1 MITLYKRNA
10 QGKPLF
16 WSIGRNIMSY
26 VQSPIVVKYGL
37 VGKEGRTEYITTHRK
52 VDDEIESQIK
62 AKRKEGYKE
71 LKDLYDNAPTII
83 QDKLNSQN
91 YLYEYLNT
99 YLPKFNTHNDGAF
112 IPMLCK
118 TLEDNKPFEKGNYFG
133 QWKING
139 ERCIITA
146 TLEQGLF
153 ELVKLHYRSREGV
166 DWTDKLSYLDDIL
179 LPCIPQEIIDMMIE
193 EGVGLDGE
201 LYLPGYGINEINSFI
216 KNTELP
222 QHYKLQFW
230 LYDICIENMS
240 AWQRQAVLESNFD
253 RYRLHNTISKEGHLN
268 NTNKLVYLYNYNVAN
283 INEAIK
289 MRDIFISLGFEG
301 LVIRRKDAE
310 YQFGG
315 RRNNSMLKFKK
326 KLDGLFTIIDIV
338 PEGIK
343 RSYLPKFVLRNDI
356 NDETFEATLNAPQK
370 VQEQILIHK
379 DKYIDNYLAL
389 VEYRERSG
397 IKQCPFHA
405 KIISLK
411 IIEN

>member
-1 MITLYKRNA
+1 MILYKRNS
-10 QGKPLF
+10 QGKPVF
-16 WSIGRNIMSY
+16 WSIGRNGATTI
-26 VQSPIVVKYGL
+26 QSPIVINYGL
-37 VGKEGRTEYITTHRK
+37 VGKEGRTEYINTHRN
-52 VDDEIESQIK
+52 VDDAINSLVK

-71 LKDLYDNAPTII
+71 LRDLYDNSP
-83 QDKLNSQN
+83 KLLTQNELLN
-91 YLYEYLNT
+91 YLNI

-118 TLEDNKPFEKGNYFG
+118 TLEDNKPFEKGRYFG

-146 TLEQGLF
+146 TIERSLF

-179 LPCIPQEIIDMMIE
+179 LPCIPKDILDMMIE

-240 AWQRQAVLESNFD
+240 AIKRQEILFDNF
-253 RYRLHNTISKEGHLN
+253 RVFQSYITNKEDHLN
-268 NTNKLVYLYNYNVAN
+268 NKQRLVLLNNIDVDDINKAIN
-283 INEAIK
+283 I
-289 MRDIFISLGFEG
+289 RDSFISLGFEG
-301 LVIRRKDAE
+301 LVIREKSAE

-343 RSYLPKFVLRNDI
+343 RSNLGKFVLKNDI
-356 NDETFEATLNAPQK
+356 NEETFECTYNAPHST
-370 VQEQILIHK
+370 QEEILINK
-379 DKYIDNYLAL
+379 DKYIGKNVL
-389 VEYRERSG
+389 VEYRERAG
-397 IKQCPFHA
+397 VKQVPFHA
-405 KIISLK
+405 KGVK
-411 IIEN
+411 IL

>member
-52 VDDEIESQIK
+52 IDDEIESQIK

-71 LKDLYDNAPTII
+71 LKDLYDNAPVELQNNI
-83 QDKLNSQN
+83 KSQN

-118 TLEDNKPFEKGNYFG
+118 TLEDNKPFEKGSYFG

-179 LPCIPQEIIDMMIE
+179 LPCIPQDIIDMMIE

-240 AWQRQAVLESNFD
+240 ALKRQEILY
-253 RYRLHNTISKEGHLN
+253 RYFNRYFAIKTIKSKEDHLN
-268 NTNKLVYLYNYNVAN
+268 NTNRLILLAN
-283 INEAIK
+283 DVVLDINEAILR
-289 MRDIFISLGFEG
+289 RDTYISLGFEG

-326 KLDGLFTIIDIV
+326 KLDGLFTILDIV
-338 PEGIK
+338 PEGRK
-343 RSYLPKFVLRNDI
+343 RANLGKFVLKNDI
-356 NDETFEATLNAPQK
+356 NEETFECTYNAPHY
-370 VQEQILIHK
+370 VQEEILINK
-379 DKYIDNYLAL
+379 EKYIGKNVL
-389 VEYRERSG
+389 VEYRERAG
-397 IKQCPFHA
+397 VKQVPFHA
-405 KIISLK
+405 KAIK
-411 IIEN
+411 INES

>member
-1 MITLYKRNA
+1 MTTLYKRNA

-16 WSIGRNIMSY
+16 WSIDERLADIKI
-26 VQSPIVVKYGL
+26 QYGL
-37 VGKEGRTEYITTHRK
+37 VGKEGRTEYVTTHRK
-52 VDDEIESQIK
+52 LQDEINSLIK

-71 LKDLYDNAPTII
+71 LQDLYDNAP
-83 QDKLNSQN
+83 KLIETSN
-91 YLYEYLNT
+91 LYEYLNN
-99 YLPKFNTHNDGAF
+99 YLPKFNTHADGAF

-118 TLEDNKPFEKGNYFG
+118 TLEDNKPFEKGTYFG

-146 TLEQGLF
+146 TLERGLF

-179 LPCIPQEIIDMMIE
+179 LPCIPKDIIDMMIE

-216 KNTELP
+216 KNTEVP

-240 AWQRQAVLESNFD
+240 AKNRQNHIDDFLLAGLGK
-253 RYRLHNTISKEGHLN
+253 LHRSKINSKEEHLN
-268 NTNKLVYLYNYNVAN
+268 NTDRFVVLPNFDVTN
-283 INEAIK
+283 INEAILR
-289 MRDIFISLGFEG
+289 RDSFISLGFEG
-301 LVIRRKDAE
+301 LVIRKTDAE

-326 KLDGLFTIIDIV
+326 KLDGLFTILDIV
-338 PEGIK
+338 PEGKK
-343 RSYLPKFVLRNDI
+343 RSNLGKFILKNDI
-356 NDETFEATLNAPQK
+356 NDAPFDCTFNAPHST
-370 VQEQILIHK
+370 QEEILANK
-379 DKYIDNYLAL
+379 DKYIGNKVF

-397 IKQCPFHA
+397 ITQVPFHA
-405 KIISLK
+405 KGIRIV
-411 IIEN
+411 

>member
-1 MITLYKRNA
+1 MITLYKRNSN
-10 QGKPLF
+10 GKPLF
-16 WSIGRNIMSY
+16 WTIDERLADIKI
-26 VQSPIVVKYGL
+26 QYGL
-37 VGKEGRTEYITTHRK
+37 VGKEGRIEYITTHRK
-52 VDDEIESQIK
+52 LKDEINSLIK

-71 LKDLYDNAPTII
+71 LKDLYDNAPNFVENT
-83 QDKLNSQN
+83 S
-91 YLYEYLNT
+91 LYDYLNV

-118 TLEDNKPFEKGNYFG
+118 TLEDNKPFEKGSYLG

-146 TLEQGLF
+146 TVERDLF

-166 DWTDKLSYLDDIL
+166 DWTSKLSYLDDIL
-179 LPCIPQEIIDMMIE
+179 LPCIPQEILDMMIE

-240 AWQRQAVLESNFD
+240 AINRQSLLRKNFSK
-253 RYRLHNTISKEGHLN
+253 YAINSVFNTKGCVFTKYDHLN
-268 NTNKLVYLYNYNVAN
+268 NAIRLVLLDNDTVDN
-283 INEAIK
+283 INMAIEL
-289 MRDIFISLGFEG
+289 RDKYISLGFEG
-301 LVIRRKDAE
+301 LVIREKNSE

-338 PEGIK
+338 PEGRK
-343 RSYLPKFVLRNDI
+343 RANLGKFILKNDI
-356 NDETFEATLNAPQK
+356 NDETFECTYNAPHT
-370 VQEQILIHK
+370 VQEEILTNK
-379 DKYIDNYLAL
+379 NKYIGKTVL

-397 IKQCPFHA
+397 VTQVPFHA
-405 KIISLK
+405 KGIK
-411 IIEN
+411 INEN

>member
-1 MITLYKRNA
+1 MILYKRNSN
-10 QGKPLF
+10 GKPIF
-16 WSIGRNIMSY
+16 WEIHK
-26 VQSPIVVKYGL
+26 SPTGVIQVHYGL
-37 VGKEGRTEYITTHRK
+37 VRKEGHFEQINTHRK
-52 VDDEIESQIK
+52 IDDEIASQIK

-71 LKDLYDNAPTII
+71 LQDLYDNAPVLDTFTGNLY
-83 QDKLNSQN
+83 D
-91 YLYEYLNT
+91 YLDN
-99 YLPKFNTHNDGAF
+99 YLPKFNTHANGAF

-118 TLEDNKPFEKGNYFG
+118 TLEDNKPFEKGTYFG

-146 TLEQGLF
+146 TVEQGLF

-179 LPCIPQEIIDMMIE
+179 LPCIPQEVLDMMIE

-222 QHYKLQFW
+222 QHYKLQYW

-240 AWQRQAVLESNFD
+240 ALNRQILLNNNFSQ
-253 RYRLHNTISKEGHLN
+253 YHPNHILKKEDHLN
-268 NTNKLVYLYNYNVAN
+268 NTNRLILLNNDTVDN
-283 INEAIK
+283 INMAIS
-289 MRDIFISLGFEG
+289 MRDYFISLGFEG
-301 LVIRRKDAE
+301 LVIREKSAE

-326 KLDGLFTIIDIV
+326 KEDGLFEIIDIV
-338 PEGIK
+338 PEGTK
-343 RSYLPKFVLRNDI
+343 RSNLGKFVLKNDI
-356 NDETFEATLNAPQK
+356 NDELFECTYNAPHAA
-370 VQEQILIHK
+370 QEEILINK
-379 DKYIDNYLAL
+379 NKYIGQKCL

-397 IKQCPFHA
+397 VNQLPFHA
-405 KIISLK
+405 KAVK
-411 IIEN
+411 IKSE

>member
-16 WSIGRNIMSY
+16 WTIDERLADIKI
-26 VQSPIVVKYGL
+26 QYGL
-37 VGKEGRTEYITTHRK
+37 VGKEGRIEYITTHRELK
-52 VDDEIESQIK
+52 DEINSLIK

-71 LKDLYDNAPTII
+71 LKDLYDNAPNFVENT
-83 QDKLNSQN
+83 S
-91 YLYEYLNT
+91 LYDYLNV

-118 TLEDNKPFEKGNYFG
+118 TLEDNRPFEKGSYFG

-146 TLEQGLF
+146 TVERDLF
-153 ELVKLHYRSREGV
+153 ELVKLHYRSREGI

-179 LPCIPQEIIDMMIE
+179 IPAIPSTLMNLMLE

-216 KNTELP
+216 KNTEVP
-222 QHYKLQFW
+222 QHYKLQYW

-240 AWQRQAVLESNFD
+240 AIERQNLLAKSFYFRTSVIK
-253 RYRLHNTISKEGHLN
+253 TKEDHLN
-268 NTNKLVYLYNYNVAN
+268 NISRLVLLKNEDISDINAAIAARDNY
-283 INEAIK
+283 
-289 MRDIFISLGFEG
+289 ISLGFEG
-301 LVIRRKDAE
+301 LVIREKNSE

-326 KLDGLFTIIDIV
+326 KLDGLFTIIDII
-338 PEGIK
+338 PEGRK
-343 RSYLPKFVLRNDI
+343 RANLGKFILKNDI
-356 NDETFEATLNAPQK
+356 NDETFECTYNAPHA
-370 VQEQILIHK
+370 VQEEILTNK
-379 DKYIDNYLAL
+379 NKYIGKTVL

-397 IKQCPFHA
+397 VTQVPFHA
-405 KIISLK
+405 KGIK
-411 IIEN
+411 INEN

>member
-16 WSIGRNIMSY
+16 WSIDERLADIKI
-26 VQSPIVVKYGL
+26 QYGL

-52 VDDEIESQIK
+52 LKDEIESLIK

-71 LKDLYDNAPTII
+71 LKDLYDNAP
-83 QDKLNSQN
+83 KLIEGNALLY
-91 YLYEYLNT
+91 YLDT
-99 YLPKFNTHNDGAF
+99 YLPKFNTHDDGAF

-118 TLEDNKPFEKGNYFG
+118 TLEDNKPFEKGSYFG

-146 TLEQGLF
+146 TVEQGLF

-166 DWTDKLSYLDDIL
+166 DWTNKLSYLDDIL
-179 LPCIPQEIIDMMIE
+179 LPCIPDEIINMMVE

-230 LYDICIENMS
+230 LYDICIENAS
-240 AWQRQAVLESNFD
+240 AECRQAILHSNFGKYEAD
-253 RYRLHNTISKEGHLN
+253 KLDIVSGNSHLN
-268 NTNKLVYLYNYNVAN
+268 NINRLILLDNYTVDN
-283 INEAIK
+283 INEAIQL
-289 MRDIFISLGFEG
+289 RDSFISLGFEG
-301 LVIRRKDAE
+301 LVIREKSAE

-326 KLDGLFTIIDIV
+326 KKDGIFTIIDII

-343 RSYLPKFVLRNDI
+343 RANLGKLVLKNDI
-356 NDETFEATLNAPQK
+356 NDELFECTYNAPHAA
-370 VQEQILIHK
+370 QEEILINK
-379 DKYIDNYLAL
+379 DKYIGCKAL

-397 IKQCPFHA
+397 ISQVPFHA
-405 KIISLK
+405 KVTK
-411 IIEN
+411 IV

>member
-26 VQSPIVVKYGL
+26 VQSPIVIKYGL

-52 VDDEIESQIK
+52 IDDEIESQIK

-71 LKDLYDNAPTII
+71 LKDLYDNAPVELQNNI
-83 QDKLNSQN
+83 KSQN

-118 TLEDNKPFEKGNYFG
+118 TLEDNKPFEKGSYFG

-179 LPCIPQEIIDMMIE
+179 LPCIPQDIIDMMIE

-253 RYRLHNTISKEGHLN
+253 RYRLRDIISKEGHLN
-268 NTNKLVYLYNYNVAN
+268 NTNKLVYLYNYNVAD

-289 MRDIFISLGFEG
+289 MRDTFISLGFEG

-315 RRNNSMLKFKK
+315 RRNNSMLKFKR

-338 PEGIK
+338 PEGRK
-343 RSYLPKFVLRNDI
+343 RANLGKFILKNDI
-356 NDETFEATLNAPQK
+356 NDATFECTFNAPHST
-370 VQEQILIHK
+370 QEEILVNK
-379 DKYIDNYLAL
+379 DKYIGNKVF

-397 IKQCPFHA
+397 ITQVPFHA
-405 KIISLK
+405 KGIRIV
-411 IIEN
+411 